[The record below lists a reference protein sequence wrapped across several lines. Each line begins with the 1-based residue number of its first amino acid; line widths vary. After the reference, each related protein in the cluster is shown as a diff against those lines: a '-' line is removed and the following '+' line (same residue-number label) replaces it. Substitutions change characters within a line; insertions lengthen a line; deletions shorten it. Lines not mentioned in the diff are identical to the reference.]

1 MPQKYTTEFEIATAE
16 IQAHR
21 AGNPVLRLTLWSP
34 ALEIRPRFLVRRNV
48 PHQPMKCSIAILRDD
63 EEWYPKDDNDAWDRR
78 WKIAT
83 SRQVAMLEH
92 LTYDH
97 PILHGIM
104 ENFGVARR
112 DN

>member
-1 MPQKYTTEFEIATAE
+1 MQKYTTEFEIATAE
-16 IQAHR
+16 IQSHR
-21 AGNPVLRLTLWSP
+21 AGNPVLRLRLRCPNLDIESR
-34 ALEIRPRFLVRRNV
+34 LLIRRQV
-48 PHQPMKCSIAILRDD
+48 PTNPMKCQIAILKDD
-63 EEWYPKDDNDAWDRR
+63 EEWFPKGDEIPWDRR
-78 WKIAT
+78 WKTAT
-83 SRQVAMLEH
+83 STQVAMLEH